1 MLTIRPVRSVL
12 AAAYWIFAILIM
24 PPLWV
29 IALLIHALAWPF
41 DRRRVALHLWGG
53 IWGGLYVW
61 LNPVWRCRYSGR
73 EHLPWRG
80 AAVIV
85 ANHASLV
92 DILVLYALLRPFKW
106 VSKAEL
112 GKVPFVGWML
122 WLNDYVL
129 VKRGDRDS
137 IRAMLDHCRRHLAA
151 GSPLLLFPEGTRT
164 LDGRLQ
170 AFKEGG
176 FKLAMESK
184 VPVIPVAVKGTYDA
198 LPKTGI
204 VFRRMD
210 CRVQVLPPLDPSRF
224 ASPAELRDAAR
235 EAIAAAL
242 GEGPAGAA
250 APRAD
255 AASARSAP

>member
-106 VSKAEL
+106 VSKEENF
-112 GKVPFVGWML
+112 KVPFVGWNMT
-122 WLNDYVL
+122 LNGYVRL
-129 VKRGDRDS
+129 ARGDRKS
-137 IRAMLDHCRRHLAA
+137 IRQMMERSLALLRQGA
-151 GSPLLLFPEGTRT
+151 PLLIFPEGTRT

-176 FKLAMESK
+176 FKLAMESR
-184 VPVIPVAVKGTYDA
+184 VPVIPVAVKGTYHA

-224 ASPAELRDAAR
+224 ASAAELRDAAR

-242 GEGPAGAA
+242 GESPAGAA
-250 APRAD
+250 ARAD
-255 AASARSAP
+255 ATSARSAP